1 MMDELRP
8 STIPTLKRK
17 LIYVGPVVSQ
27 HSCFS
32 LPDQLSFSLINV
44 SLSTYNWQEE
54 RGILVYAR
62 ADQFKHFISVGEWR
76 PKYQWFCRRYLKR
89 TENQD
94 NPEHLIF
101 FIFFIFFF
109 FSFLA
114 ALVQKVIWPNP
125 AAHWQTFM
133 EPMQRWAQNFQMLD
147 VLNVQFCNLNDPFSQ
162 CELKYATQVPSKLW
176 ICQKYLWHCGAT
188 CYLLKSNGAHPPYIF
203 YSSYGPSLV
212 ID

>member
-76 PKYQWFCRRYLKR
+76 PKYQWFCIRYLKR

-94 NPEHLIF
+94 NPEHLNF

-109 FSFLA
+109 FGCFG
-114 ALVQKVIWPNP
+114 P
-125 AAHWQTFM
+125 
-133 EPMQRWAQNFQMLD
+133 
-147 VLNVQFCNLNDPFSQ
+147 
-162 CELKYATQVPSKLW
+162 
-176 ICQKYLWHCGAT
+176 
-188 CYLLKSNGAHPPYIF
+188 KSNMTQPCCTLTNVYGAHAKMSPKFSDAWCAECSILQLKRPIF
-203 YSSYGPSLV
+203 PMWVEVCHPSPLQTMNMPKISMALWSHLLLAEV
-212 ID
+212 